1 MPAVGNPCSAK
12 GDRRPGAWSCP
23 ALVAN
28 GKSFPGSAGTVR
40 EAGSRCRGTAA
51 GVARFDAC
59 SVARTVL
66 YNEVV
71 YLIDGVFR
79 LAMPDGVIEGHAGDV
94 IWH

>member
-1 MPAVGNPCSAK
+1 
-12 GDRRPGAWSCP
+12 
-23 ALVAN
+23 
-28 GKSFPGSAGTVR
+28 
-40 EAGSRCRGTAA
+40 
-51 GVARFDAC
+51 
-59 SVARTVL
+59 VARTVL